1 MARCPD
7 WLIAGPIAHRGLHD
21 SSAGVIE
28 NTPSAFAAA
37 IDAGYAIETD
47 LRAAACGTPMVFH
60 DARLERLTHGAGALA
75 NHDCHTLGEIPFRDT
90 AERMPTLDA
99 LLAQVAGRV
108 PLFLEIKSDFSDQAA
123 FAARIVADLRGYAG
137 AVAVMSFDPRLVGA
151 FRQLAPHIPRG
162 LGVTRV
168 RRCDLP
174 QASSLQRFALT
185 HMLFVGEARPH
196 FISCE
201 HSALRMPGP
210 RLMRTLARRPAIA
223 WTVRTTVEA
232 NRARRYADAIIF
244 EGFTP

>member
-7 WLIAGPIAHRGLHD
+7 WLVAGPIAHRGLHD
-21 SSAGVIE
+21 ASAGVIE

-37 IDAGYAIETD
+37 IDARYAIETD
-47 LRAAACGTPMVFH
+47 LRAAACDTPMVFH
-60 DARLERLTHGAGALA
+60 DATLERLTQGAGALA
-75 NHDCHTLGEIPFRDT
+75 DHDAHALDRTPFRDT
-90 AERMPTLDA
+90 PERMPTLAA

-123 FAARIVADLRGYAG
+123 LAARIAEDLRGYAG
-137 AVAVMSFDPRLVGA
+137 PVAVMSFDPRLVGA
-151 FRQLAPHIPRG
+151 FRRLAPHIPRG

-174 QASSLQRFALT
+174 HASSLQRFALT
-185 HMLFVGEARPH
+185 HMLLAGEAQPH

-201 HSALRMPGP
+201 HSALEMPGP
-210 RLMRTLARRPAIA
+210 RLMRKLARRPAIA
-223 WTVRTTVEA
+223 WTVRTAGEA
-232 NRARRYADAIIF
+232 NRARRNADAIIF